1 MKFVKDR
8 QPLKQTQNATMTD
21 STEWKL
27 GTSQS
32 GNCSGGN
39 PKGEPRGVSLLVNL
53 CTGRIVFIFPF
64 FFFILPKF
72 IKTVIFY
79 SLASN

>member
-27 GTSQS
+27 GRVNWELFW
-32 GNCSGGN
+32 GD
-39 PKGEPRGVSLLVNL
+39 PRGLSLLVNL
-53 CTGRIVFIFPF
+53 CTFRIVLVFPIVF
-64 FFFILPKF
+64 LHFADIYQNSHFLFSCK
-72 IKTVIFY
+72 
-79 SLASN
+79 

>member
-27 GTSQS
+27 GTSFQ
-32 GNCSGGN
+32 GIVLGGSQ
-39 PKGEPRGVSLLVNL
+39 GLSLLVSL
-53 CTGRIVFIFPF
+53 YRIVLGCFGFPHF
-64 FFFILPKF
+64 FLHFADIYQ
-72 IKTVIFY
+72 TVIFY